1 MWVGQH
7 ADLPLRSSSRFAAA
21 GVRPPSAPPHQAPPT
36 VTRVGYHEWH
46 GRPGYYKDVVRHFP
60 PGSTI
65 LDVGCGTA
73 WLSEDFPAYV
83 GLDNFESTVA
93 KAKEQ
98 GIDVRLADL
107 ERELPIGDGKFDG
120 VILKDVLEHLLDPVS
135 LVSEVLRVLR
145 PGGRV
150 FASSPDAQRWAW
162 DDYTHRRPWT
172 RTSMRRLFADSGFD
186 VVTVSYESVMPGS
199 SIVSN
204 WFSRKR
210 RPRLLNLATW
220 LPGWRR
226 NVWILA
232 RRPA

>member
-1 MWVGQH
+1 MTRPFV
-7 ADLPLRSSSRFAAA
+7 AYRMPTRDRSNVRRPLR
-21 GVRPPSAPPHQAPPT
+21 VSA
-36 VTRVGYHEWH
+36 VGYHEWH
-46 GRPGYYKDVVRHFP
+46 GRPGYYKDVVRHFQ
-60 PGSTI
+60 PGSRI

-73 WLSEDFPAYV
+73 WLSEDFPDYV
-83 GLDNFESTVA
+83 GLDNFQSTVLR
-93 KAKEQ
+93 AKEE

-107 ERELPIGDGKFDG
+107 EQEFPIGDAEFDG

-135 LVSEVLRVLR
+135 VVGEVHRVLK

-172 RTSMRRLFADSGFD
+172 RTSMRRLFTDQDFE
-186 VVTVSYESVMPGS
+186 VLTVSYESVMPGS
-199 SIVSN
+199 SIVSG
-204 WFSRKR
+204 WFKRKR
-210 RPRLLNLATW
+210 RPRALVLATW

-232 RRPA
+232 RRPVSG